1 MAGRDNGIVVEG
13 LAREFKGGIKAV
25 DGVDLEIAAGE
36 TFGFLGPNG
45 AGKTTCVRMLTTLL
59 APTAGTAHVA
69 GFDVAADAQ
78 EVRLRIG
85 VALQAT
91 AIDPK
96 QTGREFLDLQGRLYG
111 LDAGERRRRI
121 AELAEMVDLGDALG
135 ARIGTYSGGMARR
148 IDLAGALVHQ
158 PEVLFLDEP
167 TTGLDPASRIRLWEE
182 IERLN
187 TEEGTTV
194 FLTTQYLEEADAL
207 ARRIA
212 IIDRGTIV
220 AEDSPEE
227 LKRSLGHDLIVAAV
241 DSAGAG
247 AEAGLAL
254 AGGEGI
260 EHIEVRG
267 HEVMVHTG
275 DGPATIGRVAIRL
288 HEAQVTVRNLSLRQ
302 PTLDDVFLEL
312 TGNRIH
318 PGDADDADGP
328 GADDGTDQS
337 ADQSADPSEAT
348 P

>member
-1 MAGRDNGIVVEG
+1 MDLAVTARGLGRRFGDHE
-13 LAREFKGGIKAV
+13 AV
-25 DGVDLEIAAGE
+25 RNVDLEIAAGE

-59 APTAGTAHVA
+59 APTAGAASVA
-69 GFDVAADAQ
+69 GFDVAAEPQ

-96 QTGREFLDLQGRLYG
+96 QTGREYLDLQGRLYG
-111 LDAGERRRRI
+111 LTAAERRRRI

-182 IERLN
+182 IGRLN
-187 TEEGTTV
+187 SEEGTTV

-220 AEDSPEE
+220 AEGSPEE
-227 LKRSLGHDLIVAAV
+227 LKRSLGHDVIVAEV
-241 DSAGAG
+241 DSPGAG
-247 AEAGLAL
+247 AEAELAL

-260 EHIEVRG
+260 EHLEVRG

-275 DGPATIGRVAIRL
+275 DGPATIGRVAIAL
-288 HEAQVTVRNLSLRQ
+288 HEAHVTVRNLSLRQ

-318 PGDADDADGP
+318 PGGSDDTGEP
-328 GADDGTDQS
+328 GVDDGAGSDLS
-337 ADQSADPSEAT
+337 PRAPEAE